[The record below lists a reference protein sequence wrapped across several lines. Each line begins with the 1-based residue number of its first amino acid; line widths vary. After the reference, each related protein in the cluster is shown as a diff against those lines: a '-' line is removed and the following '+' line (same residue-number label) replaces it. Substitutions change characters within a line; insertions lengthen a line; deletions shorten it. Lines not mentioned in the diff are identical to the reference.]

1 VRISLRPPRR
11 TVKTIHDDALSG
23 IRQREITCR
32 TILSPSGIPGADYS
46 INPYIGCA
54 HACAYCYAH
63 YMQRYSGHDEPWGSF
78 VDLKVNAPQVLIRQL
93 RRIPRASLFMSSVTD
108 PYQPPEQ
115 RSRITRRILEIL
127 APLSHSLSIHTKS
140 SLVER
145 DICILREFRDVSVT
159 FTIVTG
165 DEDAVRCIE
174 PRAPTVAERI
184 RALEQLSHAGIA
196 TSVFIGP
203 IIPFVTE
210 RNIERLLARI
220 SGAGV
225 GRLMLDDLHYFSR
238 IRKRLLPALYA
249 YDGDVARR
257 AARIPENYYQ
267 HVAHIILKFCLTHG
281 MQCVTLF

>member
-1 VRISLRPPRR
+1 MPPAPRR
-11 TVKTIHDDALSG
+11 IVHTIHDDALSG

-46 INPYIGCA
+46 INPYIGCV
-54 HACAYCYAH
+54 HACAYCYAY

-78 VDLKVNAPQVLIRQL
+78 VDLKVNAPQALIRQL
-93 RRIPRASLFMSSVTD
+93 RRVPRASIFMSSVTD

-115 RSRITRRILEIL
+115 HSRITRRILEIL
-127 APLSHSLSIHTKS
+127 APLAHSLSIHTKS

-145 DICILREFRDVSVT
+145 DICILRDFKDVSVT

-165 DEDAVRCIE
+165 DEDAARCIE
-174 PRAPTVAERI
+174 PRASSVAERL
-184 RALEQLSHAGIA
+184 RALEQLSRAGIA

-203 IIPFVTE
+203 IIPLVTE
-210 RNIERLLARI
+210 RHIERLLVRL

-225 GRLMLDDLHYFSR
+225 RRLMLDDLHYFSR
-238 IRKRLLPALYA
+238 IKGRLLPALYA
-249 YDGDVARR
+249 YDRDAVRSCT
-257 AARIPENYYQ
+257 RIPENYYQ
-267 HVAHIILKFCLTHG
+267 HVAHIILKFCRTHD

>member
-1 VRISLRPPRR
+1 MVN
-11 TVKTIHDDALSG
+11 TTHDDTLSG

-46 INPYIGCA
+46 INPYIGCV

-78 VDLKVNAPQVLIRQL
+78 VDLKVNAPRVLIRQL
-93 RRIPRASLFMSSVTD
+93 RRVPRSSLFMSSVTD
-108 PYQPPEQ
+108 PYQPPEK
-115 RSRITRRILEIL
+115 RARITRRILEIL
-127 APLSHSLSIHTKS
+127 APLPHSLSIHTKS

-145 DICILREFRDVSVT
+145 DIDILREFRDVSVT

-165 DEDAVRCIE
+165 EEDAARCIE
-174 PRAPTVAERI
+174 PRASTVAERL
-184 RALEQLSHAGIA
+184 RALEQLSRAGIA

-210 RNIERLLARI
+210 RNLERLLALL

-225 GRLMLDDLHYFSR
+225 RSLMLDDLHYFPR
-238 IRKRLLPALYA
+238 IRERLLPALYA
-249 YDGDVARR
+249 YDSDVARR
-257 AARIPENYYQ
+257 VTSLPKDYCQ
-267 HVAHIILKFCLTHG
+267 QVAQIILKFCRSYDI
-281 MQCVTLF
+281 QCATLF